1 MTVNLYFIRHGYSMA
16 NDHRNHTLPVFWP
29 LMVFNWKLR
38 NARLHP
44 NGLRDSGNVTSKLY
58 VDRVFCSPSARC
70 VETAYLMFVSNNVCD
85 RVLVAP
91 YLRER
96 IALAFENHVFPYA
109 QIKDPIPKVCDAT
122 VYADTEDMV
131 HGKPGDL
138 LDFVKWG
145 LRTGM
150 IKDGESVAVVTHSVT
165 IMRQFGL
172 SELPKNNSIWH
183 VELTETGEPVRA
195 LPAAEQVYDGF
206 TYEKKHGWL
215 QNGFAR
221 VFTWLGL

>member
-1 MTVNLYFIRHGYSMA
+1 MTVNLYFVRHGYSVA
-16 NDHRNHTLPVFWP
+16 NDHRNRTAPVCWP

-44 NGLRDSGNVTSKLY
+44 KGLEDSGRVAALPP

-70 VETAYLMFVSNNVCD
+70 VETAYLMFVRDGACD
-85 RVLVAP
+85 RVWVAP

-109 QIKDPIPKVCDAT
+109 QVQDSIPQVRDAA
-122 VYADTEDMV
+122 VYADVDDMV

-138 LDFVKWG
+138 LEFVKWG
-145 LRTGM
+145 LRSGM
-150 IKDGESVAVVTHSVT
+150 ILDGESVAVVTHSVT

-172 SELPKNNSIWH
+172 PELPNNNSIWH
-183 VELTETGEPVRA
+183 VELAQTGEPVRA
-195 LPAAEQVYDGF
+195 LPTPVQVFDGF
-206 TYEKKHGWL
+206 TYAKEHGWL
-215 QNGFAR
+215 QSGFAR
-221 VFTWLGL
+221 IFTWLGL